1 MSGMSRAS
9 TPPIAIPRA
18 ANSRHFDSD
27 DSDDPDSSRR
37 VRSLDRRRPRTRTS
51 GRDLKGINGF
61 TGSYHADDNPKPSIP
76 KPINPKPSIPK
87 PINPE
92 TITPK
97 PINPETIPPKP
108 INPETI
114 TPKPINPE
122 TITPIDDVSDNDGAT
137 ELLEQVCIDNGY
149 SVAAAVVKF
158 IGRISGGGEVSD
170 RIDAALAPI
179 INSLTPIQHQQ
190 LLDLI
195 MGNSVRRR

>member
-76 KPINPKPSIPK
+76 KT
-87 PINPE
+87 INPE
-92 TITPK
+92 TITPV
-97 PINPETIPPKP
+97 PIIPK
-108 INPETI
+108 TI
-114 TPKPINPE
+114 TPVPIIPK
-122 TITPIDDVSDNDGAT
+122 TITPVDDVSDDDGAT
-137 ELLEQVCIDNGY
+137 EMLEQVCIDNGY